1 MNVSAGGRP
10 VHASRRTASRR
21 KVRTAVL
28 LCTVAAMTAVV
39 LPASAAPSPHT
50 GGAAS
55 VARTAVSPDPV
66 VVVDCFAQA
75 QIRPAEYLLAC
86 GDGNNRLVGLPRDT
100 RGQASATATG
110 TDMVN
115 DCRPYCAAGRF
126 HAYPVR
132 VTLSNPQA
140 WPDHPDL
147 RRFTTIRL
155 VYTDTAPDP
164 VPKDVTYT
172 LVY

>member
-10 VHASRRTASRR
+10 AHASRRT
-21 KVRTAVL
+21 VRTATL
-28 LCTVAAMTAVV
+28 LCALAALTAAV
-39 LPASAAPSPHT
+39 LPASAAPSPRA
-50 GGAAS
+50 GATAS
-55 VARTAVSPDPV
+55 AAPAPDPV
-66 VVVDCFAQA
+66 VVVDCSSQA
-75 QIRPAEYLLAC
+75 QTRPAEYVLAC
-86 GDGNNRLVGLPRDT
+86 GDGNNRLVGLRWSTWGP
-100 RGQASATATG
+100 GSATATG

-126 HAYPVR
+126 RPYPVK
-132 VTLSNPQA
+132 VVLGDPQA

-155 VYTDTAPDP
+155 LYTDTAPEP
-164 VPKDVTYT
+164 VPKDVTYK